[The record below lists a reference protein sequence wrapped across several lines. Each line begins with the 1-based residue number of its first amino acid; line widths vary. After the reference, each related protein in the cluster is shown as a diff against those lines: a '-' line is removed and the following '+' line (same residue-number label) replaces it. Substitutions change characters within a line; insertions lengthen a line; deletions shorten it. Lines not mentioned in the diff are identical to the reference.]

1 MAPKD
6 SMTQRID
13 NADTNQPPSQLN
25 RQDETLRSGLTDMQM
40 FVMMHH
46 YKKSY
51 GDAALPEA
59 EIRQKIEI
67 ELAFQDKLVSAFDKE
82 GYFVEDFGASDER
95 GQASIRRELENEPGR
110 ALFSWR
116 CFRIHSKDASA
127 PFWLIVWLFR
137 DKSAVPRGLSFISN
151 GWQALDGGDDVSES
165 ASPKVKDLE
174 GMSFRDAAMPHRC
187 HLLVIDERLRF
198 ETLPLPVMRA
208 TLLDGHLA
216 EDLASKV
223 RMAFER
229 IRAKIQVET
238 IQSKKTINCPVC
250 DGKGKMALTFLPD
263 DINRISINHFDMT
276 LPGSMRE
283 ADQVA
288 IYLCRKLTGLTLQQI
303 ADTFG
308 KTHTAVIHACKVVQD
323 RMQAEPEFGAKIIS
337 IVHALVSCHMR
348 RSWKTALE
356 LLL

>member
-1 MAPKD
+1 MI
-6 SMTQRID
+6 MTQRDDITD
-13 NADTNQPPSQLN
+13 SNQPTPLLN
-25 RQDETLRSGLTDMQM
+25 RKDEKLRSSLTDRQM

-46 YKKSY
+46 YKKCY
-51 GDAALPEA
+51 GDVALPEA

-67 ELAFQDKLVSAFDKE
+67 EIAFQDKLVSAFDKQ
-82 GYFVEDFGASDER
+82 GYFVEDVGISDEKR
-95 GQASIRRELENEPGR
+95 QAAIRRKLENEPGR

-116 CFRIHSKDASA
+116 CFRVHAKDASV
-127 PFWLIVWLFR
+127 PFWLTAWLFSER
-137 DKSAVPRGLSFISN
+137 SALPRGLSVISK
-151 GWQALDGGDDVSES
+151 GWRALGGDDLCES
-165 ASPKVKDLE
+165 GSSKAKELA
-174 GMSFRDAAMPHRC
+174 GMSISDSKLPHCC
-187 HLLVIDERLRF
+187 HLLVMDERLRF
-198 ETLPLPVMRA
+198 ETLPLTEMRK
-208 TLLDGHLA
+208 TLLDGHLTD
-216 EDLASKV
+216 ELASKV

-229 IRAKIQVET
+229 ISAKIPVET
-238 IQSKKTINCPVC
+238 IQCKKTINCPVC

-283 ADQVA
+283 ADQAA

-323 RMQAEPEFGAKIIS
+323 RIQAEPEFGAKIIR
-337 IVHALVSCHMR
+337 IVQALVSCHMR

>member
-1 MAPKD
+1 MTEILMKSQKD
-6 SMTQRID
+6 NTDPSRASSQR
-13 NADTNQPPSQLN
+13 NQ
-25 RQDETLRSGLTDMQM
+25 QDETIRSGLTDMQM
-40 FVMMHH
+40 FVMMHR

-51 GDAALPEA
+51 GDVVVQEA
-59 EIRQKIEI
+59 EIHQKIEI
-67 ELAFQDKLVSAFDKE
+67 EISFQEKLVSAFDKE

-137 DKSAVPRGLSFISN
+137 DKSAVPRGLSFIST

-165 ASPKVKDLE
+165 ASPKAKELE
-174 GMSFRDAAMPHRC
+174 GMSFRHAAMPHRC

-208 TLLDGHLA
+208 PLLDGHLA

-238 IQSKKTINCPVC
+238 IKSKKTITCPVC

-263 DINRISINHFDMT
+263 DIKRISMDHFDMT

-283 ADQVA
+283 ANQVA
-288 IYLCRKLTGLTLQQI
+288 IYLCRKFTGLTLQQL
-303 ADTFG
+303 AETFG

-323 RMQAEPEFGAKIIS
+323 RRQAEPEFGAKIIR
-337 IVHALVSCHMR
+337 IVQALVSCQMR